1 MDPDS
6 DKKISEHVLRM
17 HRYRNPGEQD
27 GDRKIAFLFLIF
39 IKMRS
44 KKRKVRKTSID
55 VLRAD
60 PPTRYQRSDL
70 VSSRN

>member
-27 GDRKIAFLFLIF
+27 GDRKQNCSEFCLLSYRGHIF
-39 IKMRS
+39 SAIQIPFFGS
-44 KKRKVRKTSID
+44 K
-55 VLRAD
+55 L
-60 PPTRYQRSDL
+60 Y
-70 VSSRN
+70 SSL